1 MTCRY
6 LRLANSKVALL
17 QLQHIPSNH
26 FNVGLR
32 SSLLSSIDQAMKEDC
47 KAITIIGEG
56 KGFSMGRDVYEIP
69 RRKHTMSPNMT
80 ELSNLIESL
89 DIPTLAVMHG
99 YVNNSALELAL
110 ACHFR
115 IADATAK
122 FSFADVNT
130 LGLIT
135 DAGGSLRLPKLIP
148 PKDALDMLV
157 KGNELTAKEALE
169 CNLIDKL
176 LVHNLSVM
184 ISKVSDDNV
193 KNNFAV
199 EEVLELALS
208 SQVQDG
214 DLDGHRLSRKS
225 LDDVQDKITDA
236 EFLSYYNDNAS
247 LLKSKKAPFAAFK
260 MVQVSHKVPDFS
272 MALAM
277 EQRQFDELL
286 KSPQSKALQYLHFAE
301 KKNSKLVGALQKSE
315 QKDMLDTEFQ
325 DKVSLVPKLRE
336 MFVDMCETLVQEDVS
351 PDQIDTA
358 FRELLN
364 VDVPPSSL
372 LLGTRVSPVSV
383 SDAAAMGN
391 IDIISRVIFPLVNF
405 CCKEIEKSFLLEESK
420 QLTPEEIDVL
430 LMNSK
435 LNFGL
440 PRHTGGLLFYAE
452 KVIGL
457 REVMARLRVGAE
469 EHPEDESKAMS
480 ELLTTCVQ
488 GQSTIREEIYFRRNG
503 E

>member
-1 MTCRY
+1 
-6 LRLANSKVALL
+6 
-17 QLQHIPSNH
+17 
-26 FNVGLR
+26 
-32 SSLLSSIDQAMKEDC
+32 
-47 KAITIIGEG
+47 
-56 KGFSMGRDVYEIP
+56 MGRDVYEIP
-69 RRKHTMSPNMT
+69 RRRHMASPNMA
-80 ELSNLIESL
+80 EISNLIESL

-99 YVNNSALELAL
+99 YVSNSALELAL

-122 FSFADVNT
+122 FSFSDVNA

-157 KGNELTAKEALE
+157 KGKELSAKEARE

-184 ISKVSDDNV
+184 ISKVSDENV

-199 EEVLELALS
+199 EEVLDLALS

-214 DLDGHRLSRKS
+214 NLDNHRLSRKS
-225 LDDVQDKITDA
+225 IDDVQDKFTDN
-236 EFLSYYNDNAS
+236 EFLDYYNDNMV

-277 EQRQFDELL
+277 EQRQFHELL
-286 KSPQSKALQYLHFAE
+286 KSPQSNALQYLHFAE
-301 KKNSKLVGALQKSE
+301 QKNSKLMSALQKSE
-315 QKDMLDTEFQ
+315 QRDILDPDFQ
-325 DKVSLVPKLRE
+325 DKVALVPKLRE
-336 MFVDMCETLVQEDVS
+336 LFIDTCEDLVQEGVS
-351 PDQIDTA
+351 PQQIDTA
-358 FRELLN
+358 FGELLN
-364 VDVPPSSL
+364 VDVTPSSL
-372 LLGTRVSPVSV
+372 LRTSAGGSQEIV

-405 CCKEIEKSFLLEESK
+405 CCKEIEKSFLLQEMN
-420 QLTPEEIDVL
+420 QLTPEEVDVL

-440 PRHTGGLLFYAE
+440 PRYTGGLLFYAE

-457 REVMARLRVGAE
+457 REVMSKLKVWAE
-469 EHPEDESKAMS
+469 EHPEDDSKAVS

-488 GQSTIREEIYFRRNG
+488 GSSTIREEIYFRRSG